1 MANGRPGWPGKQTLT
16 IPTTIQKNAL
26 YLSGTWNFDPE
37 YAVNQTEGVVVFRY
51 EAKNVYMVANADSST
66 EIEIWQDGKFLKKL
80 TVKEEVLYNL
90 VENSDYG
97 DHKLEIRIKNP
108 GLRAFTFTFG

>member
-1 MANGRPGWPGKQTLT
+1 M
-16 IPTTIQKNAL
+16 
-26 YLSGTWNFDPE
+26 
-37 YAVNQTEGVVVFRY
+37 FRY

-80 TVKEEVLYNL
+80 TVKEEVLYIL